1 MIDDADVVLEGFR
14 PGVMERLGLG
24 PEPCLRRNPRL
35 VYARMTGWGQAGP
48 LASAAGHDINYLA
61 LTGVLWSVAREGEAP
76 LPPLNLVG
84 DYGGGGMLVLCGILT
99 ALLERTSS
107 GRGQII
113 DAAMVDGASLLM
125 SGIWNRVATGEWSGP
140 PGTNS
145 IDSGAPFYNV
155 YRTSDD
161 AFMAVGAIEPHFY
174 TRLLRGLGLAD
185 DLADTQHDR
194 TTWPTTKALFA
205 DTFATRSRDDWTAI
219 FAPLDACVTPV
230 LTLDEAPQ
238 SPQLSARGTLVAV
251 NGHVEPAPAPRYSR
265 TAAAVRQPSPD
276 HRPAGALS

>member
-1 MIDDADVVLEGFR
+1 MFVH
-14 PGVMERLGLG
+14 
-24 PEPCLRRNPRL
+24 PRL
-35 VYARMTGWGQAGP
+35 E
-48 LASAAGHDINYLA
+48 S
-61 LTGVLWSVAREGEAP
+61 
-76 LPPLNLVG
+76 LV
-84 DYGGGGMLVLCGILT
+84 
-99 ALLERTSS
+99 R
-107 GRGQII
+107 RFH
-113 DAAMVDGASLLM
+113 
-125 SGIWNRVATGEWSGP
+125 RVVGP

-205 DTFATRSRDDWTAI
+205 DTVATRSRDDWTAI

-238 SPQLSARGTLVAV
+238 SPQMSARGTLVAV
-251 NGHVEPAPAPRYSR
+251 NGHVEPAPAPRYS
-265 TAAAVRQPSPD
+265 TARANRASGSMHSNRAS
-276 HRPAGALS
+276 RPPT